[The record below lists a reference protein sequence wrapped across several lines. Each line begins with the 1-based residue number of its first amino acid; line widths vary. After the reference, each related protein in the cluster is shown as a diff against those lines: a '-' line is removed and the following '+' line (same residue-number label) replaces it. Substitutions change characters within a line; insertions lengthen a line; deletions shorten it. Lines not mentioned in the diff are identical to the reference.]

1 MKTYANKGFRQY
13 FINTL
18 YVSRSKLKIV
28 ILRIGFSDGVGE
40 DVVNREALLLKVEFF
55 KESIVNS
62 PLCVIKASRSSL
74 KTSTIKIGKKVELKN
89 FFSGE
94 NCINILCGSNSHK
107 IPNGYTLKGIESCYT
122 NQTIFSCVS
131 LYKMKIR
138 TQSSSAEES
147 RMEVMGKINVI
158 RNLDNLCIKKKR
170 NGNNWD

>member
-40 DVVNREALLLKVEFF
+40 DVGNRQALPLKVECF
-55 KESIVNS
+55 KESILNS
-62 PLCVIKASRSSL
+62 SLCVIKASHRSRLPREKQGRRS
-74 KTSTIKIGKKVELKN
+74 KLKN

-138 TQSSSAEES
+138 TQSSGAEES
-147 RMEVMGKINVI
+147 RMEVINNFVVINVI
-158 RNLDNLCIKKKR
+158 NLHLS
-170 NGNNWD
+170 